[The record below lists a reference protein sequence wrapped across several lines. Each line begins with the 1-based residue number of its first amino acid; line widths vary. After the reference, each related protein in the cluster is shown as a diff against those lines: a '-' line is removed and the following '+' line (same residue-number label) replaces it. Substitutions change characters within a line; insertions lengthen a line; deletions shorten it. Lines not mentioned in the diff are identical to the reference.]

1 LTPGALE
8 RMIFLMKNRCYAPVL
23 TALAAAAV
31 LIWSPAPAT
40 GQQKA
45 AKTAKAPKAAAPTGP
60 APRTASGK
68 PDFAGVWQTPR
79 MADVTKDEACCK
91 GVKDLPFTAWGKQQ
105 WESYDATSKGDYAG
119 ACLPFGLLRSVGGP
133 HPVQIMQDEKY
144 IAMLY
149 EQNTWFHVTPID
161 GRPHGKDIEPT
172 WFGDSVGHWEG
183 DTLVIDT
190 IAFNGRTRIDTIG
203 HPHSDQ
209 MHTIEKFRRT
219 DKGHIDYV
227 ITIDDPKTFTKP
239 WDSVRR
245 WTLHPEWEIME
256 YSCEE
261 NNKSLWEGRIKV
273 PAP

>member
-1 LTPGALE
+1 
-8 RMIFLMKNRCYAPVL
+8 MKIRSYLSVL
-23 TALAAAAV
+23 TAATALSLLAWSLPTAA
-31 LIWSPAPAT
+31 

-45 AKTAKAPKAAAPTGP
+45 AKAAKTKAPSGP
-60 APRTASGK
+60 APRRADGK
-68 PDFAGVWQTPR
+68 PDFGGVWQTPR

-91 GVKDLPFTAWGKQQ
+91 GVKDLPYTAWGKQQ
-105 WESYDATSKGDYAG
+105 WESYDATSNGDYAG

-133 HPVQIMQDEKY
+133 HPVQIIQDDKY
-144 IAMLY
+144 IAMMY

-161 GRPHGKDIEPT
+161 GRPHPKEMDPT
-172 WFGDSVGHWEG
+172 WFGNSVGRWEG
-183 DTLVIDT
+183 DTLIIDT
-190 IAFNGRTRIDTIG
+190 VAFNGRTRIDTIG

-209 MHTIEKFRRT
+209 LHTVERFQRT
-219 DKGHIDYV
+219 DRDHIDYV
-227 ITIDDPKTFTKP
+227 ITIDDPKTYTKP

-273 PAP
+273 PTNP